1 MNGGDFVAV
10 IKTIKNGSGEVRIH
24 DDYSKDKSPEEVQK
38 IIDEVS
44 LKVMGFYN
52 RDNREKTG

>member
-1 MNGGDFVAV
+1 MAV